1 MMMININLKHW
12 LYMESIYDDDHVWHL
27 PSVIRFLACDCR
39 LRWVARWIRD
49 HDLQVGIT
57 ILLSLFYLDGD
68 HLRISTYLC
77 FFSLNGDLLIGR
89 LNRLESGW
97 NTELAHNYKLIFKPT
112 PLFTGHVEREKPS
125 VLRQPK
131 QSQGEKLLPT
141 QRTRSVTPDLKFWYK
156 PTFQSLIL
164 SLWQSC
170 AHKWCVW
177 KSHLIKLT
185 NVVTDSPS
193 A

>member
-1 MMMININLKHW
+1 MFAHLNTSLRGLSLGGRCGELPKKLSVDSVLTDSMMMININLKHW

-97 NTELAHNYKLIFKPT
+97 NTMTWTSSQIQIDLQTFSSLYRSRR
-112 PLFTGHVEREKPS
+112 ERETLSSAAAQAVSRREASTNSTNKVSHP
-125 VLRQPK
+125 RFK
-131 QSQGEKLLPT
+131 
-141 QRTRSVTPDLKFWYK
+141 
-156 PTFQSLIL
+156 IL
-164 SLWQSC
+164 
-170 AHKWCVW
+170 V
-177 KSHLIKLT
+177 
-185 NVVTDSPS
+185 
-193 A
+193 